1 MMTPHP
7 RGQVDARRLNGPAR
21 TGAPGA
27 TDRSADGGF
36 TLVESLIALVISGIL
51 ATALISLLL
60 GQSRFYERTDAQ
72 IYAEQSLRA
81 SMDLV
86 SSELRMGAA
95 GDLIAAEGDSVA
107 LRFDV
112 VRAVVC
118 DDAGSD
124 AVALFALDRITD
136 ANLGGGF
143 VGTAVSGPY
152 EVSFAYADG
161 WLPTESSTGS
171 GPKAAC
177 LAAGAPAGLADD
189 DYAVMTGWSGEYG
202 AVPEPGSLVRVYGQ
216 LVYRF
221 APSTFFATR
230 TALWRGTQELI
241 GPLENDAAFS
251 YVMQDGSVQ
260 ANASGADLADVV
272 AVRITATALGDGPN
286 RYDVA
291 RPIEFDVP
299 FRN

>member
-1 MMTPHP
+1 MRNRDEAMEIG
-7 RGQVDARRLNGPAR
+7 REVRDGQ
-21 TGAPGA
+21 
-27 TDRSADGGF
+27 GGF
-36 TLVESLIALVISGIL
+36 TLVEALIALVISGIL

-86 SSELRMGAA
+86 SSELRMGSAA
-95 GDLIAAEGDSVA
+95 DLLVAEPDSVV

-112 VRAVVC
+112 LRAVVC

-124 AVALFALDRITD
+124 AVALYALDRITD
-136 ANLGGGF
+136 ANLAGSF
-143 VGTAVSGPY
+143 VGTAMSGPY
-152 EVSFAYADG
+152 EASFAFADG
-161 WLPTESSTGS
+161 WTPSESSTGS
-171 GPKAAC
+171 GPKATC
-177 LAAGAPAGLADD
+177 VAAGSPAGLPDE
-189 DYAVMTGWSGEYG
+189 DYAVMTGWSSEFGV
-202 AVPEPGSLVRVYGQ
+202 VPDPGSIVRIYGR
-216 LVYRF
+216 LAYRF

-241 GPLENDAAFS
+241 GPLENGAAFS
-251 YVMQDGSVQ
+251 YVMDDGSVQ
-260 ANASGADLADVV
+260 ASVSGSGLADVV
-272 AVRITATALGDGPN
+272 AVRVTATTLGDGPN

-291 RPIEFDVP
+291 RPMEFDVP